1 MKKDKKKAN
10 GKVPLFCRITV
21 DGKEVRFGLKKD
33 INPKSWDVKA
43 GKVTGRT
50 SEAVEINTLI
60 DRTKAEI
67 YKVYR
72 NMQENENSVTAEKVK
87 NTFLGIEIKQQNLL
101 ELFDQHNKERKLLVG
116 KTISESTYNKYRI
129 TRNHLAD
136 FVDKQYGL
144 SDIPLKTIDHK
155 FICDFEIFMLATRG
169 CVENTTANYMRIFKH
184 IILIAMKYKWIYKNP
199 FSDYS
204 IHIKKTDR
212 GYLTQDEV
220 ELLMAQT
227 LENKCLERVRD
238 IFVFCCFT
246 GLSYID
252 VKRLTADNICT
263 SFDGN
268 LWITGKR
275 GKTDEGYNVPL
286 LEVPKQILKKYE
298 NIVPDNHL
306 LPVISNHITNT
317 YLRKVGELCGIKK
330 RLTFHLSRHTFA
342 TLTLS
347 KGVSL
352 ESVSKMLGHSNIQT
366 TLIYARITSEK
377 IGNDM
382 ALFAGQIKGMETNLS
397 VNN

>member
-33 INPKSWDVKA
+33 VNPKSWDVKA

-50 SEAVEINTLI
+50 NEAVEINTLI
-60 DRTKAEI
+60 DKTKTEI
-67 YKVYR
+67 CKVYR
-72 NMQENENSVTAEKVK
+72 DMQEKEHVVTAEKVK
-87 NTFLGIEIKQQNLL
+87 NVFFGVEIKHQNLL
-101 ELFDQHNKERKLLVG
+101 ELFDRHNEKRKLLVG
-116 KTISESTYNKYRI
+116 KTITESTYDKYRI

-136 FVDKQYGL
+136 FIDKQYGL
-144 SDIPLKTIDHK
+144 SDIPLKTIDHR
-155 FICDFEIFMLATRG
+155 FICDFEIFMLTSRG
-169 CVENTTANYMRIFKH
+169 CAENTIAKYMQLFKQ
-184 IILIAMKYKWIYKNP
+184 IVVIALKCKWIHKNP

-204 IHIKKTDR
+204 IHVKNTDR

-227 LENKCLERVRD
+227 FETKCLERVRD
-238 IFVFCCFT
+238 IFIFCCFT

-252 VKRLTADNICT
+252 VKQLTSEHIQT
-263 SFDGN
+263 SFDGKQ
-268 LWITGKR
+268 WITDKR
-275 GKTDEGYNVPL
+275 EKTDNGYNVPL
-286 LEVPKQILKKYE
+286 LDIPKMILKKYK
-298 NIVPDNHL
+298 NTSNDCL
-306 LPVISNHITNT
+306 LPVISNNTTNT
-317 YLRKVGELCGIKK
+317 YLKKIGELCGIKK
-330 RLTFHLSRHTFA
+330 KLTFHLSRHTFA

-352 ESVSKMLGHSNIQT
+352 ESVSKMLGHTNIQS

-382 ALFAGQIKGMETNLS
+382 ALFAETIKGMETKLI